1 MTLIRLLF
9 WHQRKLPLCSVFFLA
24 TLLAGVEAQAQ
35 TASRVRMMPPL
46 LQPGKLPI
54 LDRAGERL
62 AWRSPTSLQ
71 WLDQNGKRSAE
82 INGTFLKHVASCD
95 GTAIAVLEKINSP
108 KDDEEMRTLAV
119 RWLNRDGQQLCSYH
133 LAQHDDDPLPQIIF
147 NATGSHLL
155 IANPA
160 TAHLI
165 WLNANGQVLQEEAM
179 FGEVPYHNERPL
191 FLAATNDA
199 FVVLSQPTASTADKI
214 VAPVLIC
221 FSISGEEQW
230 RRELAAGTAGN
241 LAISDDGNWIAA
253 SRYLVNGTRV
263 ESTVSIFSRS
273 GELPRNV
280 NGQFR
285 RAIFASDGRRL
296 LLMDRRQL
304 RALSLPQG
312 ELLWQVNLSPRSE
325 MFVDIAADIAQTQ
338 VFALAGASVFKENR
352 FVFENARILG
362 FNENGQQQ
370 VETPIKTALSLPRLV
385 IANNGQQLT
394 LAAEGFLQNF
404 TIANLTK

>member
-9 WHQRKLPLCSVFFLA
+9 WHQRKLPLCIVFFLA

-46 LQPGKLPI
+46 RQPGKLPI

-82 INGTFLKHVASCD
+82 INGTFLKHVASFD

-108 KDDEEMRTLAV
+108 KDDEELRTLAV
-119 RWLNRDGQQLCSYH
+119 RWLNRDGRQLCSYR
-133 LAQHDDDPLPQIIF
+133 LSQHEDDPLPQLIF
-147 NATGSHLL
+147 NAAGSHLL
-155 IANPA
+155 MANPA
-160 TAHLI
+160 TARL
-165 WLNANGQVLQEEAM
+165 LLLKANGQVLQDVAM
-179 FGEVPYHNERPL
+179 FGEALFLNERPL
-191 FLAATNDA
+191 FLAAANDA

-221 FSISGEEQW
+221 FSTSGEEQW

-253 SRYLVNGTRV
+253 GRYIANATGV
-263 ESTVSIFSRS
+263 ESTIEIFQRN
-273 GELPRNV
+273 GELQRNV

-285 RAIFASDGRRL
+285 RAVFANDGRRL
-296 LLMDRRQL
+296 LVMDRRQL
-304 RALSLPQG
+304 RMLSLPPG
-312 ELLWQVNLSPRSE
+312 ELLWEINLSSRSE
-325 MFVDIAADIAQTQ
+325 MFADIAADVELTQ
-338 VFALAGASVFKENR
+338 VFALVGASVFQDNR
-352 FVFENARILG
+352 FVFEQARILG

-370 VETPIKTALSLPRLV
+370 VEMPIKTVLSLPKLAM
-385 IANNGQQLT
+385 ANNGQRLT
-394 LAAEGFLQNF
+394 LAAEGFWQDF
-404 TIANLTK
+404 TISN